1 MENIRAF
8 YNDVISKIIQ
18 FNSDAKVGHSR
29 SFYKDGAYNVFPSV
43 LIDSDLMYRTL
54 DNITNKFLTLLNN
67 EDRKIYAGLL
77 VKNIN
82 AYKVVAR
89 ELIDDLLHD
98 KVVVEMNSGAYYVKS
113 ESEVSIEQN
122 EDIENERLS
131 YLYKEDLHPFES
143 LFFRI
148 LCDFGITLDGNSL
161 QEEFP
166 RIDLV
171 DILKSENKSGP
182 TRGQQFTTKRQTLAI
197 VELLSELGINTGS
210 IDKTAIADFIQFL
223 TGRQTELLP
232 QNTTAYKLI
241 ERKEPDSKKEIK
253 SFNSDSEFVASYFEK
268 VGLFSLADKV
278 RRGKI

>member
-18 FNSDAKVGHSR
+18 FNSDAKAGLSK
-29 SFYKDGAYNVFPSV
+29 SYEDGAYNIFPVV

-54 DNITNKFLTLLNN
+54 DNITNKFLTLRNN
-67 EDRKIYAGLL
+67 EDRKIYANLL
-77 VKNIN
+77 IKNIN

-89 ELIDDLLHD
+89 ELIDDLFHD
-98 KVVVEMNSGAYYVKS
+98 KIVVKTICSLYYVKS

-122 EDIENERLS
+122 EDIENEHLS

-143 LFFRI
+143 MFFQI
-148 LCDFGITLDGNSL
+148 LCDFGITLDGDSS

-171 DILKSENKSGP
+171 DILKYENKSGS
-182 TRGQQFTTKRQTLAI
+182 TRGQQFTTKRQTIAI
-197 VELLSELGINTGS
+197 VELLSGLGINTGS

-278 RRGKI
+278 RKGKI